1 MDKILNPKAN
11 TVLYYS
17 NISIMKTPFHFLLL
31 VCFLLLMTK
40 APAQDFVFQTFKDRR
55 IINVHSVETLP
66 KRKLDVRIT
75 HRFGDVAGPN
85 GGFKTVFGLENAT
98 DVLLGAEYGFTDN
111 LTVGIFRTK
120 GAGALPDGT
129 PGLRQ
134 ILNGVYKIRILRQKE
149 DNSTPLTLTAVGI
162 TSLSTAEKLEEATE
176 SIQSFPKFA
185 HRMAHHGQLMVARK
199 FSPGFSLQ
207 LNAGYTYRNLVPA
220 GDVNG
225 LFSLGGATRLQISKV
240 VGIIADLTV
249 PFSDSRTTDNGFYPA
264 LGIGFE
270 FETGGHV
277 FQVNFTNARA
287 IMETDFIPYT
297 TSSWGEGEFRLG
309 FTVSRLFNL

>member
-1 MDKILNPKAN
+1 ML
-11 TVLYYS
+11 
-17 NISIMKTPFHFLLL
+17 F
-31 VCFLLLMTK
+31 TK
-40 APAQDFVFQTFKDRR
+40 GLAQDMVFQTFKDRR
-55 IINVHSVETLP
+55 VINVHSVETLP
-66 KRKLDVRIT
+66 KRKLDVRIS

-111 LTVGIFRTK
+111 FTVGIFRTK
-120 GAGALPDGT
+120 GAGSLPDGR

-134 ILNGVYKIRILRQKE
+134 ILNGVYKIRLLRQTS
-149 DNSTPLTLTAVGI
+149 DGSTPLTLTAVGV
-162 TSLSTAEKLEEATE
+162 TSLSTAEKLEGAAEA
-176 SIQSFPKFA
+176 IQSFPKFA
-185 HRMAHHGQLMVARK
+185 HRMAHHIQLMGARK
-199 FSPGFSLQ
+199 FSDGFSVQ
-207 LNAGYTYRNLVPA
+207 LNAGYTYRNLVPS
-220 GDVNG
+220 GDENG
-225 LFSLGGATRLQISKV
+225 LFSLGGATRIQLSKV

-249 PFSDSRTTDNGFYPA
+249 PFSENRTTENGFYPA

-287 IMETDFIPYT
+287 IVETDFIPYT
-297 TSSWGEGEFRLG
+297 TSDWGDGEFRLG